1 MSYNDY
7 IQNLLNIKD
16 KNIYFNEKLIK
27 NEIIKGKNT
36 KIIFAILTYI
46 PCYCPLC
53 GVINESHNDI
63 IKWGFKI
70 CNIKIPKVSN
80 CNTILNLHK
89 QRFFCKHCNNTF
101 IAETSLVN
109 KFKSIS
115 NNTELQIR
123 LDLMDKISEK
133 DIAKRANVSVCKVD
147 EILND
152 ISSKKVLKYEKLPT
166 QMNWD
171 EFKATKDTNG
181 KMAFMIVNNKK
192 GNIFD
197 ILDSRK
203 SIDLY
208 KYFRRYPPIERD
220 KVKLISTDFYI
231 GYIETAKK
239 MFKKA
244 NIVIDRFHIVT
255 QAYNALNI
263 TRIKLCNKANQNY
276 NKLKTY
282 WKLIV
287 KNQNDLSNK
296 KEYSKQFQKD
306 ISQQEIVTFLINT
319 DKILK
324 ETYDCYQGLINS
336 IRDKDFNKFKTIIHH
351 PPKLISDK
359 MKQVLK
365 LYRQYEK
372 YIENSFKYDIN
383 NGIIEGTNNYIK
395 CIKRIAFGY
404 RRFDHFK
411 TRILLNKGIIKG

>member
-7 IQNLLNIKD
+7 IRNLLNIKD
-16 KNIYFNEKLIK
+16 KNIYFNENLIQEK
-27 NEIIKGKNT
+27 VIKGRNT

-46 PCYCPLC
+46 PNYCPLC
-53 GVINESHNDI
+53 GVVNESHNDI
-63 IKWGFKI
+63 IKWGFKS
-70 CNIKIPKVSN
+70 CKIKIPKVSN
-80 CNTILNLHK
+80 CNTLLNLYK
-89 QRFFCKHCNNTF
+89 QRFYCKHCNNTF

-147 EILND
+147 EILNN
-152 ISSKKVLKYEKLPT
+152 ISSKKVLKHEKLPT

-171 EFKATKDTNG
+171 EFKATRDTTG
-181 KMAFMIVNNKK
+181 KMAFMIVDNQK

-208 KYFRRYPPIERD
+208 KYFRRYSPIERD
-220 KVKLISTDFYI
+220 NVKLISTDFYI

-239 MFKKA
+239 LFKKA
-244 NIVIDRFHIVT
+244 DIVIDRFHIVA

-263 TRIKLCNKANQNY
+263 TRVKLCNKTNPNY
-276 NKLKTY
+276 NKLKSY

-287 KNQNDLSNK
+287 KNENDLSNK
-296 KEYSKQFQKD
+296 KEYSKYFQKE
-306 ISQQEIVTFLINT
+306 ISQQEIVTYLINT
-319 DKILK
+319 NKTLK
-324 ETYDCYQGLINS
+324 ETYDCYQGLINA
-336 IRDKDFNKFKTIIHH
+336 IKNKDINKFKLIIAH
-351 PPKLISDK
+351 PNRFISDK
-359 MKQVLK
+359 MKQALK

-383 NGIIEGTNNYIK
+383 NGVIEGTNNYIK

-411 TRILLNKGIIKG
+411 ARILLNKGIIKG

>member
-7 IQNLLNIKD
+7 IRNLLNIKD
-16 KNIYFNEKLIK
+16 KNIYFNENLIENK
-27 NEIIKGKNT
+27 IIKGKNT
-36 KIIFAILTYI
+36 KIIYAILTYI
-46 PCYCPLC
+46 PNYCPLC
-53 GVINESHNDI
+53 GVINESNNDI
-63 IKWGFKI
+63 IKWGFKV
-70 CNIKIPKVSN
+70 CKIKIPKVSN
-80 CNTILNLHK
+80 CNSLLNLHK
-89 QRFFCKHCNNTF
+89 QRFYCKHCSNTF
-101 IAETSLVN
+101 IAQTSLVD

-152 ISSKKVLKYEKLPT
+152 ISSKKVLRHEKLPI

-171 EFKATKDTNG
+171 EFKATKDTTG
-181 KMAFMIVNNKK
+181 KMAFMIVDNQK

-208 KYFRRYPPIERD
+208 KYFRRYPPTERD

-239 MFKKA
+239 LFKKA
-244 NIVIDRFHIVT
+244 DIVIDRFHIAT

-263 TRIKLCNKANQNY
+263 TRVKLSNKSNPNY
-276 NKLKTY
+276 NKLKCY
-282 WKLIV
+282 WKLIL
-287 KNQNDLSNK
+287 KNENDLSNK
-296 KEYSKQFQKD
+296 RLYSKHFQKN
-306 ISQQEIVTFLINT
+306 ISQQEIVTYLINT
-319 DKILK
+319 NKTLK
-324 ETYDCYQGLINS
+324 ETYECYQGLINS
-336 IRDKDFNKFKTIIHH
+336 IKNKDLNKFKSIINH
-351 PPKLISDK
+351 PNKLLSDK
-359 MKQVLK
+359 MKQALR
-365 LYRQYEK
+365 LYKQHEK

>member
-7 IQNLLNIKD
+7 IRNLLNIKD
-16 KNIYFNEKLIK
+16 KNIYFNENLIQEK
-27 NEIIKGKNT
+27 VIKGRNT

-46 PCYCPLC
+46 PNYCPLC
-53 GVINESHNDI
+53 GVVNESHNDI
-63 IKWGFKI
+63 IKWGFKP

-80 CNTILNLHK
+80 CDTILKLHK
-89 QRFFCKHCNNTF
+89 QRFYCKHCNNTF

-147 EILND
+147 EILNN
-152 ISSKKVLKYEKLPT
+152 ISSKKVLKHEKLPT

-171 EFKATKDTNG
+171 EFKATRDTTG
-181 KMAFMIVNNKK
+181 KMAFMIVDNQK

-208 KYFRRYPPIERD
+208 KYFRKYSPIERD
-220 KVKLISTDFYI
+220 NVKLISTDFYI

-239 MFKKA
+239 LFKKA
-244 NIVIDRFHIVT
+244 DIVIDRFHIVA

-263 TRIKLCNKANQNY
+263 TRVKLCNKTNPNY
-276 NKLKTY
+276 NKLKSY

-287 KNQNDLSNK
+287 KNENDLSNK
-296 KEYSKQFQKD
+296 KEYSKYFQKE
-306 ISQQEIVTFLINT
+306 ISQQEIVTYLINT
-319 DKILK
+319 NKTLK
-324 ETYDCYQGLINS
+324 ETYNCYQGLINA
-336 IRDKDFNKFKTIIHH
+336 IKNKDINKFKLIIAH
-351 PPKLISDK
+351 PNRFISDK
-359 MKQVLK
+359 MKQALK
-365 LYRQYEK
+365 
-372 YIENSFKYDIN
+372 
-383 NGIIEGTNNYIK
+383 
-395 CIKRIAFGY
+395 
-404 RRFDHFK
+404 
-411 TRILLNKGIIKG
+411 

>member
-7 IQNLLNIKD
+7 IRNLLNIKD
-16 KNIYFNEKLIK
+16 INIYFNENLIQEK
-27 NEIIKGKNT
+27 VIKGRNT

-46 PCYCPLC
+46 PNYCPLC
-53 GVINESHNDI
+53 GVVNESHNDI
-63 IKWGFKI
+63 IKWGFKS

-80 CNTILNLHK
+80 CDTIVKLHK
-89 QRFFCKHCNNTF
+89 QRFYCKHCNNTF

-147 EILND
+147 EILNN
-152 ISSKKVLKYEKLPT
+152 ISSKKVLKHEKLPT

-171 EFKATKDTNG
+171 EFKATRDTTG
-181 KMAFMIVNNKK
+181 KMAFMIVDNQK

-208 KYFRRYPPIERD
+208 KYFRKYSPIERD
-220 KVKLISTDFYI
+220 NVKLISTDFYI

-239 MFKKA
+239 LFKKA
-244 NIVIDRFHIVT
+244 DIVIDRFHIVA

-263 TRIKLCNKANQNY
+263 TRVKLCNKTNPNY
-276 NKLKTY
+276 NKLKSY

-287 KNQNDLSNK
+287 KNENDLSNK
-296 KEYSKQFQKD
+296 KEYSKYFQKE
-306 ISQQEIVTFLINT
+306 ISQQEIVTYLINT
-319 DKILK
+319 NKTLK
-324 ETYDCYQGLINS
+324 ETYDCYQGLINA
-336 IRDKDFNKFKTIIHH
+336 IKNKDINKFKLIIAH
-351 PPKLISDK
+351 PNRFISDK
-359 MKQVLK
+359 MKQALK

-383 NGIIEGTNNYIK
+383 NGVIEGTNNYIK

-411 TRILLNKGIIKG
+411 ARILLNKGIIKG